1 MCLQLYKSTLALA
14 QSDLNIN
21 GAQLFTSLFCLS
33 MDQWH
38 NTVAAEGHK
47 VGG

>member
-21 GAQLFTSLFCLS
+21 GAQLLTSLFLPFNGS
-33 MDQWH
+33 MAQYS
-38 NTVAAEGHK
+38 
-47 VGG
+47 GGGRS